1 MSDPRF
7 IGLVASLRSSA
18 QAALGETD
26 SPMLHHLARD
36 GALQRR
42 TAERALALLDM
53 LAEKTHGHLDET
65 ERAALHDARS
75 SLHARL
81 AELNA
86 AAAGEPSPGSPVDDA
101 ERGPTN

>member
-18 QAALGETD
+18 QAALGDTD
-26 SPMLHHLARD
+26 SPMLHRLARD

-65 ERAALHDARS
+65 ERGALHDARS

-81 AELNA
+81 AELGGA
-86 AAAGEPSPGSPVDDA
+86 AADAPSPGPADDA